1 MNPVKFPESFD
12 DIHKLILS
20 VPGPDLV
27 SAKKTREHELQL
39 TKPTGA
45 FGQLEKLSE
54 WTASWQGKYPPAI
67 DHAVVCVFA
76 GSHGIAQKQVSA
88 YPPSVN
94 RQMLDNFINEGAGIN
109 ALSHTV
115 GCKVHVTEI
124 DMDNPTHDFSIQP
137 AMSEQECVAAFVLGM
152 KAIPEQCDILAV
164 GELGI
169 GNTTTASAIYAA
181 LYGGTASDWVG
192 RGSGVDDSG
201 LKRKNDVV
209 ATALNQHKDF
219 LKNPLEILARM
230 GGREIA
236 AIAGAVLMA
245 RLRRIPAVLDGF
257 ICCSGPAV
265 LHAVNPSA
273 LDHCLAG
280 HVSAEGAHGK
290 VLDKLGK
297 EPILSLGMRLGEG
310 TGAVLAIG
318 IVKAALDAHNRM
330 ATFAEASVD
339 NKL

>member
-1 MNPVKFPESFD
+1 MTSIIFPNTFD
-12 DIHKLILS
+12 DIRKLVAS
-20 VPGPDLV
+20 APGPNLDNAQKV
-27 SAKKTREHELQL
+27 REREIQL

-45 FGQLEKLSE
+45 LGRLEALSE
-54 WTASWQGKYPPAI
+54 WTASWQEHYPPAI
-67 DHAVVCVFA
+67 HNAVICVFA
-76 GSHGIAQKQVSA
+76 GSHGIAEKQVSA

-109 ALSHTV
+109 ALSHTI
-115 GCKVHVTEI
+115 GCKVQVIEL
-124 DMDNPTHDFSIQP
+124 DMDRPTHDFTEQA
-137 AMSEQECVAAFVLGM
+137 AMSEAECVHAFTEGM
-152 KAIPEQCDILAV
+152 KAVPEKCDILAV

-169 GNTTTASAIYAA
+169 GNTTTAAAIYCG
-181 LYGGTASDWVG
+181 LFGGNASDWVG
-192 RGSGVDDSG
+192 RGSGVDDEG
-201 LKRKNDVV
+201 LKRKCDVV
-209 ATALNQHKDF
+209 AAGLELHRGF
-219 LKNPLEILARM
+219 LKDPLQVLARM

-245 RLRRIPAVLDGF
+245 RLRRIPVVLDGF

-265 LHAVNPSA
+265 LYALLPSA

-280 HVSAEGAHGK
+280 HVSAEGAHGR
-290 VLDKLGK
+290 VLKQLGK
-297 EPILSLGMRLGEG
+297 EPVLSLGMRLGEG